1 MPSLT
6 PFRKIAN
13 KVLMIYF
20 LPEHLGTGFED
31 EQQTLQFSRIL
42 CRDRRKLCSAT
53 KHNCASSQLRYL
65 KRSILSVNTED
76 SCS

>member
-1 MPSLT
+1 
-6 PFRKIAN
+6 
-13 KVLMIYF
+13 MIYF

-53 KHNCASSQLRYL
+53 KHSCVRSTAALL
-65 KRSILSVNTED
+65 EEEHFKREY
-76 SCS
+76 